1 MTIAPGD
8 KIVMILT
15 KTGLVA
21 VKAVSP
27 NLAGNKC
34 LLIPDSSGK
43 LVGIKLGAISV
54 GDKILMIPDS
64 SGKLIAVKCGGIMPN
79 PPDTWGIVEDFGP
92 HGGLIMS
99 MEQHGAFLYLGMY
112 DDRVYSYDSS
122 TGIFTPSISIPG
134 IIYPWT
140 LKSSSDGF
148 LYYGWGYGAIINNGI
163 SRTLNGSSW
172 AQVYDS
178 GDPMIFVY
186 SIEEHGGKLYGAL
199 HDYTGAGHTEILES
213 SDGVTW
219 NTVYTSADNVWLY
232 NLKSFGTNLYATVYV
247 GGVAKLWRSTAGV
260 IWTEPSATVNTL
272 IGSSGS
278 YAFAVGTTKLYR
290 STDGATWVQVQDCAP
305 GTPRCFCEIDDL
317 LFVGSG
323 VPEQVWYSEDDGATW
338 ALSYNPGG
346 SSYFIDL
353 AVYNKRVYGI
363 TETVLYRSA
372 ELK

>member
-1 MTIAPGD
+1 MVLVPGD
-8 KIVMILT
+8 KVIILT
-15 KTGLVA
+15 TSDGKKIA
-21 VKAVSP
+21 VPIRSP
-27 NLAGNKC
+27 NQAGNKC
-34 LLIPDSSGK
+34 LLLLDSGGKKIAIKLAPVAPGDKVILIPDSGGNK
-43 LVGIKLGAISV
+43 IAI
-54 GDKILMIPDS
+54 
-64 SGKLIAVKCGGIMPN
+64 KCGGIVPN
-79 PPDTWGIVEDFGP
+79 PPASWGIVYDFGS
-92 HGGLIMS
+92 HGETIMS
-99 MEQHGAFLYLGMY
+99 MEQHGTLLYLGIY
-112 DDRVYSYDSS
+112 DDPVYSYDSS
-122 TGIFTPSISIPG
+122 TGVFTPSISYPG
-134 IIYPWT
+134 ILYPWT

-178 GDPMIFVY
+178 GDPMIFVR

-199 HDYTGAGHTEILES
+199 HDYVASNTKILES
-213 SDGVTW
+213 ADGLTW
-219 NTVYTSADNVWLY
+219 NVVYTSAGDVWFF

-247 GGVAKLWRSTAGV
+247 GGVAKLWRSTAGIV
-260 IWTEPSATVNTL
+260 WTEPSVTVNTL

-278 YAFAVGTTKLYR
+278 YAFAVGTTKIYR
-290 STDGATWVQVQDCAP
+290 STDGAIWVQVQDCAP
-305 GTPRCFCEIDDL
+305 GTPRCFCEIGGL

-338 ALSYNPGG
+338 ALSYDPGG

-372 ELK
+372 EIK